1 MTLDNKT
8 QIAAQFTPEI
18 GNINSKIVLLKQ
30 EIITKEAATNTLY
43 ATYIAEAEGTK
54 GTKRLGKG
62 LVYKEK
68 REKHDA
74 SLAALNQLKKNNLG
88 KIKK

>member
-30 EIITKEAATNTLY
+30 EIIT
-43 ATYIAEAEGTK
+43 
-54 GTKRLGKG
+54 
-62 LVYKEK
+62 
-68 REKHDA
+68 RENK
-74 SLAALNQLKKNNLG
+74 
-88 KIKK
+88 